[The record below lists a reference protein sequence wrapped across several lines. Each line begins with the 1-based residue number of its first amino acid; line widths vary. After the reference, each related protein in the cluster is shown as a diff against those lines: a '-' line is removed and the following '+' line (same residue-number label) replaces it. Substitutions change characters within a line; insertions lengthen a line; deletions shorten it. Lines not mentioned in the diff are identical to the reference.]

1 MVELGWIKISIESNW
16 VEREPVVSDENAFDR
31 LLEDD
36 ASRNFWQLVG
46 RLTVTQERQ
55 VLLDPQRRDLVLDG
69 LQDGVTQLALS
80 AARKRDPVQQS
91 SITL

>member
-1 MVELGWIKISIESNW
+1 MVELGRIKISLESNW

-31 LLEDD
+31 LLEID
-36 ASRNFWQLVG
+36 ASRNFRPLVG

-80 AARKRDPVQQS
+80 AARKRDPV
-91 SITL
+91 